1 MLNIKEIRNNPD
13 FFIQNLKKRNLDNSE
28 KLIKEILDL
37 DKEYREFLE
46 KKEKLLSSRN
56 QISKELGQKKNDQ
69 TKFNELS
76 KKVSDI
82 KKQVQEL
89 DDQS

>member
-13 FFIQNLKKRNLDNSE
+13 FFIKNLKKRNLDNSE

>member
-28 KLIKEILDL
+28 KLIKELLNL

-46 KKEKLLSSRN
+46 KKEKL
-56 QISKELGQKKNDQ
+56 
-69 TKFNELS
+69 
-76 KKVSDI
+76 
-82 KKQVQEL
+82 
-89 DDQS
+89 